1 MCPEHPTNRT
11 QQRVTWH
18 YRSVTLRRSDV
29 SAGKPEN
36 LPGRRDG
43 PLSATSTSA
52 SASSTVRD
60 DRSGAIPT
68 VSALEIRSNRWAP
81 RSLLTLPIVFKVLIA
96 NALVVVFGA
105 IAGTWVTQETVQR
118 TSNQWSL
125 LLIVIFVL
133 IGVVLSLAVNY
144 LVLQAAFQPVSNL
157 ERAAIA
163 VRRGDF
169 SVRVETSAFTD
180 PQFTQFASTFNATL
194 DEIAADRDQL
204 RHLASQVIRAQ
215 EQERKRIARELHDDT
230 AQVLF
235 AQLLRLTALKSS
247 ASAEVRNTAES
258 LEEMTVEA
266 IEGVR
271 RMAVELRPPALDDLG
286 LLAALGDLAQRFG
299 DHRGVDVDYQA
310 RGSRGRLPAEVELVL
325 YRVAQEAMTNIT
337 KHAAATKIW
346 IDLDRGTDDVTLSVR
361 DDGRGFD
368 PSLARESDE
377 RGLGLGLF
385 GMEERVALVGGT
397 FKIWPRRG
405 GGTEIFA
412 FVPLSPHVAPFSA
425 RGRAHEDDHAS
436 SPNAGLRP

>member
-1 MCPEHPTNRT
+1 MTVP
-11 QQRVTWH
+11 
-18 YRSVTLRRSDV
+18 
-29 SAGKPEN
+29 
-36 LPGRRDG
+36 
-43 PLSATSTSA
+43 SA
-52 SASSTVRD
+52 SAASHSSPTNDRLGPRSAQPALD
-60 DRSGAIPT
+60 DRPI
-68 VSALEIRSNRWAP
+68 RWAP

-118 TSNQWSL
+118 TSNQWSV
-125 LLIVIFVL
+125 LLIVIFVV

-157 ERAAIA
+157 ERAAVA

-235 AQLLRLTALKSS
+235 AQLLRLTALKTS
-247 ASAEVRNTAES
+247 ASPEVRDTAES

-337 KHAAATKIW
+337 KHAEATKIW
-346 IDLDRGTDDVTLSVR
+346 IDLDRGPDDVTLSVR

-368 PSLARESDE
+368 PSLARASDE

-412 FVPLSPHVAPFSA
+412 FVPLSPHVAPFST
-425 RGRAHEDDHAS
+425 RGRMLEDDHVS
-436 SPNAGLRP
+436 STEAGIRP